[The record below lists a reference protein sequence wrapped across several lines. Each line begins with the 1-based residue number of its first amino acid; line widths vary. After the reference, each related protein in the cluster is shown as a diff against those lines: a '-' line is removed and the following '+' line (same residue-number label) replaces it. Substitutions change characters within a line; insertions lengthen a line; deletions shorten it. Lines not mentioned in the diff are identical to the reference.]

1 MMKKLQEKVEKIASQ
16 IKEEETRDNEK
27 LFINEMKK
35 IGIEKL
41 PYSYSAL
48 KQFIDPETMSYHYN
62 GHYKTYVD
70 KLNDALSKKDY
81 GDVELEEIIKSISK
95 YNKTIRNNAG
105 GAFNHALFWK
115 MLSPTEQKCTGA
127 IYERIKKDF
136 HNFLG
141 FKQEFTEK
149 AKKNFGSGWIWL
161 VLTKSGSLKIMTT
174 PNQDNPLMNIVRNG
188 GYPLLGLDLWEHAY
202 YLRYKNKRDDY
213 IKNFFKAINWKF
225 VGKMYNMKLKNKLN
239 ESAHVKSVL
248 SEGVSESCSREE
260 NEAYRFIFN
269 LNPMVKQIYKK
280 TIQSVLKEVF
290 SDRYYE
296 ENEYKDGEM
305 AGVYNL
311 EGEGRSV
318 LNYLNTNIRGFCIL
332 VKDINKLLRVKNE
345 TPLKFVGV
353 SPREQLN
360 EVQRMCQIIEQFKF
374 RIFSTKS
381 KTFENLISTLSKTEQ
396 LGKITEEFTVAK
408 LKEKYGDDNVSLV
421 GKLGS
426 SKDAKE
432 GIDAE
437 IIVDGET
444 KTAQIK
450 PFGSYNL
457 DKDTYTVYNTAN
469 VKEYNTDWIVFYN
482 KKFGIFVFDNRN
494 TKIVGGNYTIPST
507 SLIEIIK

>member
-1 MMKKLQEKVEKIASQ
+1 
-16 IKEEETRDNEK
+16 
-27 LFINEMKK
+27 MKK

-62 GHYKTYVD
+62 GHYKTYVE

-81 GDVELEEIIKSISK
+81 GDVELEEIIKSIGK

-115 MLSPTEQKCTGA
+115 MLSPTEQKCRGQ

-149 AKKNFGSGWIWL
+149 AKRNFGSGWIWL

-174 PNQDNPLMNIVRNG
+174 PNQDNPLMNLVRNG

-213 IKNFFKAINWKF
+213 VKNFFKAINWNF
-225 VGKMYNMKLKNKLN
+225 VNKMYTMRVKTKLD
-239 ESAHVKSVL
+239 ESVITKKII
-248 SEGVSESCSREE
+248 SEGVSEACSSDQ
-260 NEAYRFIFN
+260 NKAYKFIFN
-269 LNPMVKQIYKK
+269 VNTDVKKVYKLG
-280 TIQSVLKEVF
+280 INSILRQVF
-290 SDRYYE
+290 SKKYYKD
-296 ENEYKDGEM
+296 NEYGEGEM
-305 AGVYNL
+305 FGIFDL
-311 EGEGRSV
+311 EGKGRSV
-318 LNYLNTNIRGFCIL
+318 LNFLNTSYSGFCIL
-332 VKDINKLLRVKNE
+332 VNDINKLLKTMNE
-345 TPLKFVGV
+345 RPLIFIGQTP
-353 SPREQLN
+353 SEQLS
-360 EVQRMCQIIEQFKF
+360 EVSRMIKIIDNFKF

-381 KTFENLISTLSKTEQ
+381 KTFENLMATLSKTGEI
-396 LGKITEEFTVAK
+396 GKVTEELSVAK
-408 LKEKYGDDNVSLV
+408 LKEKYGKENVSLV

-426 SKDAKE
+426 SKDANE

-437 IIVDGET
+437 IIIDGKI

-450 PFGSYNL
+450 PFSSYDL
-457 DKDTYTVYNTAN
+457 EEDTYTLYDTAN
-469 VKEYNTDWIVFYN
+469 VKKYNTDWLVFFN
-482 KKFGIFVFDNRN
+482 KKSGMLIFDNRN
-494 TKIVGGNYTIPST
+494 IKIVRGNYTIPST
-507 SLIEIIK
+507 SLIEHIK

>member
-1 MMKKLQEKVEKIASQ
+1 MKKLQEKVEQIANQITKI
-16 IKEEETRDNEK
+16 ETRDNEK

-41 PYSYSAL
+41 PYSYSSL

-70 KLNDALSKKDY
+70 KLNDALGKKDY
-81 GDVELEEIIKSISK
+81 GDVELEEIIKSIGK

-115 MLSPTEQKCTGA
+115 MLSPTEQKCTGE

-161 VLTKSGSLKIMTT
+161 VLNKTGSLKIMTT

-202 YLRYKNKRDDY
+202 YLRYKNKKDDY

-225 VGKMYNMKLKNKLN
+225 VNKMYNMKIKTKLN
-239 ESAHVKSVL
+239 ESVSTKKIL
-248 SEGVSESCSREE
+248 SEGVSESCSKQE
-260 NEAYRFIFN
+260 NESYRFIFN
-269 LNPMVKQIYKK
+269 VNPNVKQIYK
-280 TIQSVLKEVF
+280 TGIQNALKDVF

-296 ENEYKDGEM
+296 KDEFEKGEM
-305 AGVYNL
+305 SGVYNL
-311 EGEGRSV
+311 ESEGRSV
-318 LNYLNTNIRGFCIL
+318 INYLNTNYSGFCIL
-332 VKDINKLLRVKNE
+332 VNDINKLLKNLNE
-345 TPLKFVGV
+345 TPLLLIGQ
-353 SPREQLN
+353 SPKKQLE
-360 EVQRMCQIIEQFKF
+360 EVKRMVEIIDKFKF

-381 KTFENLISTLSKTEQ
+381 KTFQNLISTLGRTNMYGEKTENQ
-396 LGKITEEFTVAK
+396 SVEL
-408 LKEKYGDDNVSLV
+408 LKKAFGSDNVLKI

-426 SKDAKE
+426 SQDML
-432 GIDAE
+432 GGVDAE
-437 IIVDGET
+437 IIANGKT
-444 KTAQIK
+444 HTAQIK
-450 PFGSYNL
+450 PFTGYDLL
-457 DKDTYTVYNTAN
+457 DGKYTIYGTAN
-469 VKEYNTDWIVFYN
+469 VKPYKTDWLIFTN
-482 KKFGIFVFDNRN
+482 KKDEMLVFNNKN
-494 TKIVGGNYTIPST
+494 TKIIGGNYTFNKED
-507 SLIEIIK
+507 LIIQ

>member
-1 MMKKLQEKVEKIASQ
+1 MKKLQEKVEKIANQ
-16 IKEEETRDNEK
+16 IKEIETKENEK

-41 PYSYSAL
+41 PYSYSSL

-81 GDVELEEIIKSISK
+81 GDVELEEIIKSIGK

-115 MLSPTEQKCTGA
+115 MLSPTEQKCSGE
-127 IYERIKKDF
+127 IYNRIKKDF

-149 AKKNFGSGWIWL
+149 AKRNFGSGWIWL

-174 PNQDNPLMNIVRNG
+174 PNQDNPLMNLVRNG

-213 IKNFFKAINWKF
+213 VKNFFKAINWKF
-225 VGKMYNMKLKNKLN
+225 VNQMYTMRIKTKLD
-239 ESAHVKSVL
+239 ESVTTKKII
-248 SEGVSESCSREE
+248 SEGVSEGCSREQ

-269 LNPMVKQIYKK
+269 TNTEVKK
-280 TIQSVLKEVF
+280 TYKLGINSILRQVF

-296 ENEYKDGEM
+296 DNEYGEGEM
-305 AGVYNL
+305 FGVFDL

-318 LNYLNTNIRGFCIL
+318 LNFLNTNYSGFCIL
-332 VKDINKLLRVKNE
+332 VNDVNKLLKSQNKSPLAFIGQSPKRQMQEVKRLLYIMN
-345 TPLKFVGV
+345 
-353 SPREQLN
+353 
-360 EVQRMCQIIEQFKF
+360 QFKF
-374 RIFSTKS
+374 RIFSTES
-381 KTFENLISTLSKTEQ
+381 KTFENLMATLSKTGEI
-396 LGKITEEFTVAK
+396 GKVTEEFAVAK
-408 LKEKYGDDNVSLV
+408 LKERYGNENVSLV

-426 SKDAKE
+426 SKDANE

-437 IIVDGET
+437 IIVDG
-444 KTAQIK
+444 KINTAQIK

-457 DKDTYTVYNTAN
+457 EGDTYTLYNTAN
-469 VKEYNTDWIVFYN
+469 VKKYNTDWIVFFN
-482 KKFGIFVFDNRN
+482 KKSGVLVFDNRN
-494 TKIVGGNYTIPST
+494 IKIVKGNYTIPST
-507 SLIEIIK
+507 SLIEHIK

>member
-1 MMKKLQEKVEKIASQ
+1 MKKLQEKVEQIANQ
-16 IKEEETRDNEK
+16 IKEIDTKENEK

-35 IGIEKL
+35 IGIDKL

-81 GDVELEEIIKSISK
+81 GDVELEEIIKSIGK

-115 MLSPTEQKCTGA
+115 MLSPTEQKCGGQ

-161 VLTKSGSLKIMTT
+161 VLNKTGSLKIMTT
-174 PNQDNPLMNIVRNG
+174 QNQDNPLMNIVRNG

-225 VGKMYNMKLKNKLN
+225 VNKMYTMRVKTKLD
-239 ESAHVKSVL
+239 ESLQTKQIL
-248 SEGVSESCSREE
+248 SEGISESCSKTDKEG
-260 NEAYRFIFN
+260 YRLIFN
-269 LNPMVKQIYKK
+269 VNPQVKNIYKEA
-280 TIQSVLKEVF
+280 IGSILKVVF

-296 ENEYKDGEM
+296 EGEYH
-305 AGVYNL
+305 
-311 EGEGRSV
+311 EGEGYGVYDLEGAGRSV
-318 LNYLNTNIRGFCIL
+318 INYLNTNYTCFCIL
-332 VKDINKLLRVKNE
+332 VNDINKLLRSQSQ
-345 TPLKFVGV
+345 PLLQFIGQPP
-353 SPREQLN
+353 SIQIQ
-360 EVQRMCQIIEQFKF
+360 EVQRMVSIMEQFKF

-381 KTFENLISTLSKTEQ
+381 NTFKNLMAT
-396 LGKITEEFTVAK
+396 LGKTSDLGDIRENVAINI
-408 LKEKYGDDNVSLV
+408 LKRVYGKENVHRIGGLGVVDDM
-421 GKLGS
+421 K
-426 SKDAKE
+426 A
-432 GIDAE
+432 GIDA
-437 IIVDGET
+437 IIKVDGINH
-444 KTAQIK
+444 TAQIK
-450 PFGSYNL
+450 GFGGVELL
-457 DKDTYTVYNTAN
+457 DDKYIITNTGQ
-469 VKEYNTDWIVFYN
+469 VKKYKTKWM
-482 KKFGIFVFDNRN
+482 IFINAKHTIFIFDNSD
-494 TKIVGGNYTIPST
+494 TEIVDGNYSFPKSKLLRKIN
-507 SLIEIIK
+507 

>member
-1 MMKKLQEKVEKIASQ
+1 MKKLQEKVEQIANQ
-16 IKEEETRDNEK
+16 IKEIETKENEK

-62 GHYKTYVD
+62 GHYKTYVE
-70 KLNDALSKKDY
+70 KLNDALGKKDY
-81 GDVELEEIIKSISK
+81 GDVELEEIIKSIGK

-115 MLSPTEQKCTGA
+115 MLSPTEQKCSGQ
-127 IYERIKKDF
+127 IYGRIKKDF

-149 AKKNFGSGWIWL
+149 AKRNFGSGWIWL

-213 IKNFFKAINWKF
+213 VKNFFKAINWNF
-225 VGKMYNMKLKNKLN
+225 VNKMYTMRVKTKLD
-239 ESAHVKSVL
+239 ESVTTKKII
-248 SEGVSESCSREE
+248 SEGVSESCSKQD

-269 LNPMVKQIYKK
+269 TNATVKQIYKK
-280 TIQSVLKEVF
+280 SIQSILKDVF
-290 SDRYYE
+290 SDRFFE
-296 ENEYKDGEM
+296 DDEYAQGEM
-305 AGVYNL
+305 SGIYNL
-311 EGEGRSV
+311 ESEGRSII
-318 LNYLNTNIRGFCIL
+318 NYLNTNYSGFCIL
-332 VKDINKLLRVKNE
+332 VNDINKLLKSQN
-345 TPLKFVGV
+345 TQILQFVGK
-353 SPREQLN
+353 SPKRQMQ
-360 EVQRMCQIIEQFKF
+360 EVRRMVHIMDKFKF

-381 KTFENLISTLSKTEQ
+381 NTFQNLMSNLNKTSLNGQNREDKTVVILKKLFGDEN
-396 LGKITEEFTVAK
+396 V
-408 LKEKYGDDNVSLV
+408 LKV

-426 SKDAKE
+426 TDDARG

-437 IIVDGET
+437 IVIDG
-444 KTAQIK
+444 KKHTAQIK
-450 PFGSYNL
+450 PFTHFVVDENN
-457 DKDTYTVYNTAN
+457 YTMFGTAN
-469 VKEYNTDWIVFYN
+469 VIKYKTDWLIFTDIKGGMLVFN
-482 KKFGIFVFDNRN
+482 NSN
-494 TKIVGGNYTIPST
+494 TKIVNGNYVIPESE
-507 SLIEIIK
+507 LFKKID

>member
-1 MMKKLQEKVEKIASQ
+1 MKKLQEKVEQIANQ
-16 IKEEETRDNEK
+16 IKEIDTKENEK

-81 GDVELEEIIKSISK
+81 GDVELEEIIKSIGK

-115 MLSPTEQKCTGA
+115 MLSPTEQKCSGE
-127 IYERIKKDF
+127 IYNRIKKDF

-213 IKNFFKAINWKF
+213 VRNFFKAINWKF
-225 VGKMYNMKLKNKLN
+225 VNKMYTMKVKTKLD
-239 ESAHVKSVL
+239 ESVNTKRII
-248 SEGVSESCSREE
+248 SEGISESCSRQD

-269 LNPMVKQIYKK
+269 TNPTVKQIYKK
-280 TIQSVLKEVF
+280 GVQLILKDVF

-296 ENEYKDGEM
+296 ENEYSEGEQS
-305 AGVYNL
+305 GIYNL
-311 EGEGRSV
+311 ESEGRSV
-318 LNYLNTNIRGFCIL
+318 INYLNTNYSGFCIL
-332 VKDINKLLRVKNE
+332 VNDINKLLKSQNKQ
-345 TPLKFVGV
+345 TLQLIGQ
-353 SPREQLN
+353 SPKKQLE
-360 EVQRMCQIIEQFKF
+360 EVRRMVHIMDQFKF

-381 KTFENLISTLSKTEQ
+381 KTFQNLISNLSRTSMFGEKTENQ
-396 LGKITEEFTVAK
+396 SIDL
-408 LKEKYGDDNVSLV
+408 LKKVFGDENVLKVS
-421 GKLGS
+421 KLGS
-426 SKDAKE
+426 TDDMMG

-437 IIVDGET
+437 IVIDE
-444 KTAQIK
+444 KKHTAQIK
-450 PFGSYNL
+450 PFTGY
-457 DKDTYTVYNTAN
+457 DKSKDKYEIYGTAN
-469 VKEYNTDWIVFYN
+469 VKPYKTDWIIFTN
-482 KKFGIFVFDNRN
+482 KNGEMLIFKNSD
-494 TKIVGGNYTIPST
+494 TKIVGGNYTFHND
-507 SLIEIIK
+507 SLIKKVG

>member
-1 MMKKLQEKVEKIASQ
+1 MKKLQEKVEQITNQ
-16 IKEEETRDNEK
+16 IKEIETKENEK

-81 GDVELEEIIKSISK
+81 GDVELEEIIKSIGK

-115 MLSPTEQKCTGA
+115 MLSPTEQKCGGE
-127 IYERIKKDF
+127 IYNRIKKDF

-149 AKKNFGSGWIWL
+149 AKRNFGSGWIWL

-239 ESAHVKSVL
+239 ESVTTKKTISNNNI
-248 SEGVSESCSREE
+248 EGCSL
-260 NEAYRFIFN
+260 NQYIAYKFIFN
-269 LNPMVKQIYKK
+269 NNKNVKELYKRGINKALRQVFAKKYKK
-280 TIQSVLKEVF
+280 N
-290 SDRYYE
+290 
-296 ENEYKDGEM
+296 NEYGEGEM
-305 AGVYNL
+305 FGIYDL

-318 LNYLNTNIRGFCIL
+318 INYLNTNIVGFCIL
-332 VKDINKLLRVKNE
+332 VNDINILLKTNNERPLTFIGKNPSE
-345 TPLKFVGV
+345 QISEVYRMVNLIDKFK
-353 SPREQLN
+353 ST
-360 EVQRMCQIIEQFKF
+360 
-374 RIFSTKS
+374 IFSDELNTYK
-381 KTFENLISTLSKTEQ
+381 KLMATLT
-396 LGKITEEFTVAK
+396 
-408 LKEKYGDDNVSLV
+408 
-421 GKLGS
+421 
-426 SKDAKE
+426 
-432 GIDAE
+432 
-437 IIVDGET
+437 
-444 KTAQIK
+444 
-450 PFGSYNL
+450 
-457 DKDTYTVYNTAN
+457 
-469 VKEYNTDWIVFYN
+469 
-482 KKFGIFVFDNRN
+482 
-494 TKIVGGNYTIPST
+494 ST
-507 SLIEIIK
+507 SKIGKKT

>member
-1 MMKKLQEKVEKIASQ
+1 MKKLQEKVEQIANQITKI
-16 IKEEETRDNEK
+16 ETRDNEK

-41 PYSYSAL
+41 PYSYSSL

-70 KLNDALSKKDY
+70 KLNDALGKKDY
-81 GDVELEEIIKSISK
+81 GDVELEEIIKSIGK

-115 MLSPTEQKCTGA
+115 MLSPTEQKCTGE

-161 VLTKSGSLKIMTT
+161 VLNKTGSLKIMTT

-202 YLRYKNKRDDY
+202 YLRYKNKKDDY

-225 VGKMYNMKLKNKLN
+225 VNKMYNMKIKTKLN
-239 ESAHVKSVL
+239 ESVSTKKIL
-248 SEGVSESCSREE
+248 SEGVSESCSKQE

-269 LNPMVKQIYKK
+269 VNPNVKQIYK
-280 TIQSVLKEVF
+280 TGIQNALKDVF

-296 ENEYKDGEM
+296 KDEFEKGEM
-305 AGVYNL
+305 SGVYNL
-311 EGEGRSV
+311 ESEGRSV
-318 LNYLNTNIRGFCIL
+318 INYLNTNYSGFCIL
-332 VKDINKLLRVKNE
+332 VNDINKLLKNLNE
-345 TPLKFVGV
+345 TPLLLIGQ
-353 SPREQLN
+353 SPKKQLE
-360 EVQRMCQIIEQFKF
+360 EVKRMVEIIDKFKF

-381 KTFENLISTLSKTEQ
+381 KTFQNLISTLGRTNMYGEKTENQ
-396 LGKITEEFTVAK
+396 SVEL
-408 LKEKYGDDNVSLV
+408 LKKAFGSDNVLKI

-426 SKDAKE
+426 SQDML
-432 GIDAE
+432 GGVDAE
-437 IIVDGET
+437 IIANGKT
-444 KTAQIK
+444 HTAQIK
-450 PFGSYNL
+450 PFTGYDLL
-457 DKDTYTVYNTAN
+457 DGKYTIYGTAN
-469 VKEYNTDWIVFYN
+469 VKPYKTDWLIFTN
-482 KKFGIFVFDNRN
+482 KKDEMLVFNNKN
-494 TKIVGGNYTIPST
+494 TKIIGGNYTFNKED
-507 SLIEIIK
+507 LIIQ

>member
-1 MMKKLQEKVEKIASQ
+1 MKKLQEKVEQIANQ
-16 IKEEETRDNEK
+16 IKEIDTKENEK

-81 GDVELEEIIKSISK
+81 GDVELEEIIKSIGK

-115 MLSPTEQKCTGA
+115 MLSPTEQKCGGE
-127 IYERIKKDF
+127 IYNRIKKDF

-149 AKKNFGSGWIWL
+149 AKRNFGSGWIWL

-239 ESAHVKSVL
+239 ESVTTKKTISNNNI
-248 SEGVSESCSREE
+248 EGCSL
-260 NEAYRFIFN
+260 NQYIAYKFIFN
-269 LNPMVKQIYKK
+269 NNKNVKELYKRGINKALRQVFAKKYKK
-280 TIQSVLKEVF
+280 N
-290 SDRYYE
+290 
-296 ENEYKDGEM
+296 NEYGEGEM
-305 AGVYNL
+305 FGIYDL

-318 LNYLNTNIRGFCIL
+318 INYLNTNIVGFCIL
-332 VKDINKLLRVKNE
+332 VNDINILLKTNNERPLTFIGKNPSE
-345 TPLKFVGV
+345 QISEVYRMVNLIDKFK
-353 SPREQLN
+353 ST
-360 EVQRMCQIIEQFKF
+360 
-374 RIFSTKS
+374 IFSDELNTYKKLMATLTSTS
-381 KTFENLISTLSKTEQ
+381 KI
-396 LGKITEEFTVAK
+396 GKKTEEFTVAK
-408 LKEKYGDDNVSLV
+408 LKERYGEENVSLI

-437 IIVDGET
+437 IIVDGKI

-450 PFGSYNL
+450 PFGRYDLN
-457 DKDTYTVYNTAN
+457 DNIYTLYDTAN
-469 VKEYNTDWIVFYN
+469 VKEYRTDWIVFFN
-482 KKFGIFVFDNRN
+482 KNSGVLVFDNTN
-494 TKIVGGNYTIPST
+494 TKIVEGNYTIPST
-507 SLIEIIK
+507 SLIEHIK